1 MSLMESK
8 GTLSKA
14 MKDLFARWNNVQD
27 VWTDTQSKEFEKVYL
42 LQIEQ
47 DVRSALGA
55 MDHMN
60 QVLQKIEND
69 CE

>member
-8 GTLSKA
+8 GALSKA
-14 MKDLFARWNNVQD
+14 AKDLFARWND
-27 VWTDTQSKEFEKVYL
+27 VKSIWSDAQSNEFEKTYIA
-42 LQIEQ
+42 QIEQ
-47 DVRSALGA
+47 DVRSALSA
-55 MDHMN
+55 MDRMN

>member
-1 MSLMESK
+1 MSLLESK
-8 GTLSKA
+8 GSLSRA
-14 MKDLFARWNNVQD
+14 AKDLFARWNDVKSVWSDAQSQD
-27 VWTDTQSKEFEKVYL
+27 FEQTYL
-42 LQIEQ
+42 VQIEQ

>member
-8 GTLSKA
+8 GALAKA
-14 MKDLFARWNNVQD
+14 TKDLLARWRD
-27 VWTDTQSKEFEKVYL
+27 VTGFWSDAQSQEFEKVYL
-42 LQIEQ
+42 FQIEQ

-55 MDHMN
+55 LDRMN
-60 QVLQKIEND
+60 QVLQKIESD